1 MDKYDFEVKAK
12 TMREKAEMPVCTL
25 KRIYKLIKEAAE
37 NEAMIS
43 LKYTFES
50 ISEAAARF
58 ISENLK
64 RNGFSVTFYAEDEDK
79 ELVKIIIDSDRNDV
93 LMVVEW

>member
-43 LKYTFES
+43 LQYAFES
-50 ISEAAARF
+50 VSEAAARF
-58 ISENLK
+58 ISDNLK

>member
-12 TMREKAEMPVCTL
+12 TMREKAEAPVCTL
-25 KRIYKLIKEAAE
+25 KRIYKLIKEISE
-37 NEAMIS
+37 NEAGI
-43 LKYTFES
+43 LLRYDFES

-58 ISENLK
+58 ISDSLK
-64 RNGFSVTFYAEDEDK
+64 RNGFSVTFYAEDHDEDF
-79 ELVKIIIDSDRNDV
+79 VKITVDSDRKGV